1 MVASEIKIFVLVL
14 EKAMKVGVN
23 VDEGVLVGDVV
34 VLVVDVDVDVDV
46 IVDVDVDVYE
56 VVVVGIEVDDNDV
69 DVIVCSQNTPAYWA
83 PQMQFAVPFNDT
95 RNSGQLTA
103 THVAA
108 LLKSIP
114 PKLLVVCW
122 HCMRQL

>member
-46 IVDVDVDVYE
+46 IVDV
-56 VVVVGIEVDDNDV
+56 DV